1 MDNFIK
7 MSSDSEVDE
16 NISDQRSE
24 QSEQEENGGETQ
36 ATKNEAPATWED
48 LVCFI

>member
-1 MDNFIK
+1 

-24 QSEQEENGGETQ
+24 KSEQEENKGETQ
-36 ATKNEAPATWED
+36 AIANEAPTTWED
-48 LVCFI
+48 LVSFI